1 MQKIYIIN
9 YSDRNCAYKVTR
21 TLWFIVN
28 MFSVASTSFS
38 SSSSA
43 FASASFREKT
53 LLKKNTKTTIG
64 TKNHPQNTYNRN
76 RLSQNRRATTSRVV
90 VRAEVTSSSSS
101 SDDENKQQ
109 CTGLCD
115 SCGLAKDEMQCD
127 GTGRIQGGFAAI
139 PLFSWWPIKAYRP
152 CPGLIQSGG
161 TYTRKGQDVDSILWG
176 EKGRD

>member
-1 MQKIYIIN
+1 
-9 YSDRNCAYKVTR
+9 
-21 TLWFIVN
+21 

-53 LLKKNTKTTIG
+53 LLKKNTKATIG
-64 TKNHPQNTYNRN
+64 TNHPQNTYNRN

-109 CTGLCD
+109 CPKC
-115 SCGLAKDEMQCD
+115 CGLPKDEMQCD